1 MPDLRGEFI
10 RGLDVG
16 RNVDSGRKVL
26 SWQGDELKS
35 HNHEFEAIR
44 NATGNSVWGDFFGAG
59 SPHGRSKYTVS
70 NSGGKE
76 TRPRNVAFLYIVK
89 AA

>member
-10 RGLDVG
+10 RGLDAG

-26 SWQGDELKS
+26 SWQGDEFKS
-35 HNHEFEAIR
+35 HNHELEAIK
-44 NATGNSVWGDFFGAG
+44 NSTGNSVWGDFFGSGAD
-59 SPHGRSKYTVS
+59 HGRRKYSVS

-76 TRPRNVAFLYIVK
+76 TRPRNIAFFVYS
-89 AA
+89 